1 MTKIYHNPR
10 CTKSRQA
17 LQLLEERGVE
27 PEVIKYLDTPP
38 TKKELAEIVK
48 LLGIPA
54 KDLVRKKEALFKE
67 LNLGEQTLTDQQW
80 IATMVE
86 NPKLIERPIV
96 IHNGKAAIGR
106 PTEKIT
112 EILEA

>member
-1 MTKIYHNPR
+1 
-10 CTKSRQA
+10 S
-17 LQLLEERGVE
+17 
-27 PEVIKYLDTPP
+27 
-38 TKKELAEIVK
+38 KKELAEIVK

-67 LNLGEQTLTDQQW
+67 LNLAEQTLTDQQW

-96 IHNGKAAIGR
+96 IHDGKAAIGR